1 MSAANCSAPTAA
13 TPSHIQGTGM
23 TPRWVRSDRSWR
35 TGAGGVGRDLTSRL
49 RLPFPVGGR
58 ESPRRRERRSESH
71 RMAVVPDTPGARL
84 PKRIVDVVGQGAE
97 HLGRL
102 ADAHTGIGPSKA
114 SLVGLG
120 TR

>member
-1 MSAANCSAPTAA
+1 
-13 TPSHIQGTGM
+13 
-23 TPRWVRSDRSWR
+23 
-35 TGAGGVGRDLTSRL
+35 
-49 RLPFPVGGR
+49 
-58 ESPRRRERRSESH
+58 
-71 RMAVVPDTPGARL
+71 MAVVLDTPGARL

-102 ADAHTGIGPSKA
+102 ADAHTGIGPSRA